1 MLRLLL
7 CKLEL
12 RSWHAFYN
20 CSGCPLEKVN
30 HQKRGGISDF
40 REQCF
45 AFSSARDVPFWR
57 SNLQQ
62 RADGHASPSGWE
74 NLYPNKLHDHPR
86 GMAACKMARSSSCPA
101 SSLLCLRKA
110 SKASDATTSSCPR
123 PWWYVGTPCSALLS
137 YGVSAPV
144 PHGGQICGEVF

>member
-1 MLRLLL
+1 M
-7 CKLEL
+7 
-12 RSWHAFYN
+12 
-20 CSGCPLEKVN
+20 EKVN

-45 AFSSARDVPFWR
+45 GFSFARDVPFWR

-62 RADGHASPSGWE
+62 RADGHTSPSGWE

-86 GMAACKMARSSSCPA
+86 GMAACKTARSSSSPA

-123 PWWYVGTPCSALLS
+123 PWWYVGTPSLSCSPMGCQLQFLMEGKFVERYFSTA
-137 YGVSAPV
+137 
-144 PHGGQICGEVF
+144 GQTTSSRSKLF